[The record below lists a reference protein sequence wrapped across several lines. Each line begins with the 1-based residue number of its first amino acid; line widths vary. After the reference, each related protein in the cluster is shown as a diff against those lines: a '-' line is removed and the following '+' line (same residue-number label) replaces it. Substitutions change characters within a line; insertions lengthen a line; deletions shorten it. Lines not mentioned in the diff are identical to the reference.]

1 MFVYKLLCLFLFLL
15 FSIKSLAYDGWS
27 IGSINQ
33 IRIQE
38 GRMLIIQENAN
49 NPAQCSNTDYLYLTQ
64 GEKIY
69 HKNMFS
75 ALLTAYATKA
85 EVRLALEGCSEGGKN
100 GYPIITQVWIK

>member
-1 MFVYKLLCLFLFLL
+1 MFMYKLLSLILL
-15 FSIKSLAYDGWS
+15 FSSKASAYDGWS

-38 GRMLIIQENAN
+38 ARMLIVQESAD

-64 GEKIY
+64 GEQIHY
-69 HKNMFS
+69 KNMFS

-85 EVRLALEGCSEGGKN
+85 EVRLALKGCSEGGKN
-100 GYPIITQVWIK
+100 GYPVISQVWIQ